1 MRLTDTLERE
11 HALALGVTRAGEQEV
26 RYIRDTGVYR
36 PEALEQLVAFFQ
48 CLTETCHEPKEEG
61 LLFARL
67 CRRGLSKEEGVL
79 AQFYRE
85 HREVASRLTAI
96 ADWLR
101 AAKGGKSQD
110 VASFA
115 QQLDD
120 YLRLMRS
127 HIDREEDLLF
137 GLANGLL
144 TEEDQEELL
153 DASKSMEHVEADAG
167 AQERYSQLAHLLI
180 GRPTE
185 TLQEEH
191 QLCYPVLEAG
201 ERVIESA
208 QAGGHL
214 DSGTIDRLIDFF
226 YTFTRQ
232 CHEPKE
238 AQLLFSRLAQRGMS
252 TEDGLLAEMMQ
263 DHRDLGDRIESLVRH
278 VSERETDLPEA
289 TAAELSEMKTYVGLM
304 RAHMTREDEVLFPM
318 IDLVLTYRDLE
329 DLGGAFVALESEE
342 IAEGVHQKYV
352 ELAHRLAI
360 T

>member
-11 HALALGVTRAGEQEV
+11 HALVLRATRAGEQEV
-26 RYIRDTGVYR
+26 RYMRDTGECR
-36 PEALEQLVAFFQ
+36 PEALKALVDLFQ
-48 CLTETCHEPKEEG
+48 CLTEACHEPKEEG

-67 CRRGLSKEEGVL
+67 CRRGLSQEVGVL

-85 HREVASRLTAI
+85 HGELRSRLKAI
-96 ADWLR
+96 ADWLH
-101 AAKGGKSQD
+101 AAKRGKSQD
-110 VASFA
+110 VASLA

-120 YLRLMRS
+120 YLKLMRS

-144 TEEDQEELL
+144 TQQDQEELD
-153 DASKSMEHVEADAG
+153 DASKSMERVETDVG
-167 AQERYSQLAHLLI
+167 AEERYAQLAHLLI

-185 TLQEEH
+185 TLQADH
-191 QLCYPVLEAG
+191 QLCYPVLEAA

-214 DSGTIDRLIDFF
+214 DSETIDRLIDFF

-278 VSERETDLPEA
+278 VSERQTDVPD
-289 TAAELSEMKTYVGLM
+289 AAAAVLSEMKAYVGLM

-318 IDLVLTYRDLE
+318 IDLVLTHRDLE
-329 DLGGAFVALESEE
+329 DLGGAFTALESEE
-342 IAEGVHQKYV
+342 IVEGVHQKYV